1 MTRIEMKGSL
11 AVTAVAGLAVAG
23 LPLLASPAS
32 ANPLSTG
39 IGADAVTFYS
49 QYAAGVSAEDDG
61 SNTTISLVVGGG
73 TNVSSVQFQATLT
86 PGGTPVNIGSPVS
99 RNADGVF
106 AFDWTP
112 SFPAGTTAV
121 EFSAVPNTGTAN
133 TATSGPQLVLNDA
146 VANTVELASEGS
158 LGVFQSPYAADSGGD
173 FVGLSGTTSD
183 AGNVELSTRSA
194 NPTTPA
200 GTTTASSSV
209 TAPATDGE
217 FAGVLDIDGYTYSG
231 GTEPNQIALGAATQ
245 GAGATDDVE
254 ASTLYLQDIATVSAT
269 ASRTNVPTGQTA
281 DVTVTVKDQRGN
293 PVANALVDYN
303 TPDGSD
309 AGTAP
314 DDSATPAERTD
325 ARGQVTFDGLG
336 AGSYTFYANT
346 TAEVDT
352 QSAGDVASSP
362 VTITEYTPA
371 NTSLVASTVDGYSD
385 FDLDEVTGAE
395 NGDDFVATLKD
406 QNGNPI
412 AGEPVEYSWH
422 FKPSAG
428 GPQTD
433 SAYTSAGT
441 TDAQGQVAVPF
452 PNDGAAGTYTLNVRR
467 PNVNGSGLLDGTP
480 VTVDVAESEITFAD
494 GDSVNAPVNGSATIK
509 GTLALVDGAGALGGR
524 TVTLTYNP
532 GVGGDA
538 SFSTDQ
544 PAGTKRDS
552 AIQATAVTAADGSFS
567 VSLTDPTVPPNVPP
581 TEESG
586 TLTAVADGLNTGD
599 TTPGPADATDSIA
612 VNFRETATVSGIDIG
627 TQVLAPNGTGISAA
641 GPGVPV
647 DLDITVRGADGD
659 DNPNNDPK
667 LGDVPVQV
675 SVDKGFLS
683 PNAETTDDLTLAS
696 GHDRQGDLWGYF
708 QNDGSDETVTTA
720 DSGSALGTTGLVAA
734 IEKDAGFDD
743 DGLTQLTVTVKAG
756 DVTQKKTITYD
767 VRALLNAGDSSF
779 ERARREPAG
788 PVPTSERVRMQLY
801 VHDQFGN
808 LAGDE
813 EARVTDDS
821 PIADFDTDEPQ
832 DRTLS
837 DFVNSGPGVTAFSD
851 APATQTLKAT
861 MSPGEVLVDAAGN
874 AAAGNKTVS
883 VESEPITWVKAAPP
897 VSITARLSGHDNGG
911 RADRLRVTAPAAAAG
926 AKVKLF
932 KVKHGKRV
940 LVRIG
945 HLNDNGKKVFRV
957 KDRNGKR
964 YTTYIARVQATDTTT
979 GDTTNRGTSG
989 GPYSTGPRAGVGGGV
1004 RRGPVP
1010 LPTTVLPITSA
1021 CSDSRGFGC
1030 QTAHANLSSA
1040 PWLDTNCSWSSG
1052 AP

>member
-1 MTRIEMKGSL
+1 MTRSGLKGGL
-11 AVTAVAGLAVAG
+11 AATAVTGLAVAG
-23 LPLLASPAS
+23 LPLLASPAA

-49 QYAAGVSAEDDG
+49 QYATGVSAENDG

-73 TNVSSVQFQATLT
+73 SNVNTVQFQATLT
-86 PGGTPVNIGSPVS
+86 PGGSPVNIGSPVS

-112 SFPAGTTAV
+112 NFPAGTTAV

-133 TATSGPQLVLNDA
+133 TATSGPKLVLSDA

-173 FVGLSGTTSD
+173 YVGLSGTTSD

-194 NPTTPA
+194 NPTNPA
-200 GTTTASSSV
+200 GTTTTSSTV

-217 FAGVLDIDGYTYSG
+217 FAGVLNIDGYTYSG
-231 GTEPNQIALGAATQ
+231 GSEPNQIALGAATQ

-254 ASTLYLQDIATVSAT
+254 ASTLYVQNIATVSAT

-281 DVTVTVKDQRGN
+281 DVTVTVKDQNGK

-309 AGTAP
+309 AGTDP
-314 DDSATPAERTD
+314 DDSSTPAERTD
-325 ARGQVTFDGLG
+325 ANGKVTFDGLG

-346 TAEVDT
+346 TAEVAT

-362 VTITEYTPA
+362 VTIAEYTPV
-371 NTSLVASTVDGYSD
+371 NTSLVASAVDGYTD

-406 QNGNPI
+406 QHGEPI
-412 AGEPVEYSWH
+412 AGEPIEYSWH
-422 FKPSAG
+422 FKPSG
-428 GPQTD
+428 GGAQTD

-441 TDAQGQVAVPF
+441 TDAKGQVAVPF
-452 PNDGAAGTYTLNVRR
+452 PNGGAAGTYTLNVRR
-467 PNVNGSGLLDGTP
+467 PNVNGSGLLNGTP

-494 GDSVNAPVNGSATIK
+494 GDSVGAPVNGSVTVK
-509 GTLALVDGAGALGGR
+509 GTLALVDGSGPLGGR
-524 TVTLTYNP
+524 TVTVSYNP

-544 PAGTKRDS
+544 PAGTTRDS
-552 AIQATAVTAADGSFS
+552 AFQATAVTAADGSFS
-567 VSLTDPTVPPNVPP
+567 VSLTDPASPPNVPP
-581 TEESG
+581 TEETG

-599 TTPGPADATDSIA
+599 TTPGPADATDSIS
-612 VNFRETATVSGIDIG
+612 VNFRQTPTVSGIDIG
-627 TQVLAPNGTGISAA
+627 TQVLAPSGTGITAA

-647 DLDITVRGADGD
+647 DLDITVHGADGD

-667 LGDVPVQV
+667 LGDVPVEV
-675 SVDKGFLS
+675 RVDKGFLS
-683 PNAETTDDLTLAS
+683 PNAETTDDLTLAP
-696 GHDRQGDLWGYF
+696 GHNSQGDQWGYF
-708 QNDGSDETVTTA
+708 QNDGADETVTTA

-734 IEKDAGFDD
+734 IEKDSGFDD

-779 ERARREPAG
+779 ERAQGERTG
-788 PVPTSERVRMQLY
+788 PVPTGQRVDFQLY

-813 EARVTDDS
+813 DARVTDDS
-821 PIADFDTDEPQ
+821 PIADFDTDEAQ
-832 DRTLS
+832 DKTLS

-851 APATQTLKAT
+851 APTTQTLKAT
-861 MSPGEVLVDAAGN
+861 MTPGEVLVDAAGN
-874 AAAGNKTVS
+874 AAAGSKTVA
-883 VESEPITWVKAAPP
+883 VESDPIIWVKPPAPI
-897 VSITARLSGHDNGG
+897 VARLSGVSNGG
-911 RADRLRVTAPAAAAG
+911 RADRLTVKAPAAAAG

-932 KVKHGKRV
+932 KIRHGKRV
-940 LVRIG
+940 LVDVDD
-945 HLNDNGKKVFRV
+945 LNANGKVTFRV

-964 YTTYIARVQATDTTT
+964 YTKYVARVMATDTTK
-979 GDTTNRGTSG
+979 GDTTNK
-989 GPYSTGPRAGVGGGV
+989 
-1004 RRGPVP
+1004 RR
-1010 LPTTVLPITSA
+1010 I
-1021 CSDSRGFGC
+1021 R
-1030 QTAHANLSSA
+1030 
-1040 PWLDTNCSWSSG
+1040 
-1052 AP
+1052 

>member
-1 MTRIEMKGSL
+1 MNRSGMKRGL
-11 AVTAVAGLAVAG
+11 AATAVSGLAIAG
-23 LPLLASPAS
+23 LPFLASPAS

-39 IGADAVTFYS
+39 LGADAVTFYS
-49 QYAAGVSAEDDG
+49 QYATGVSAENDG

-73 TNVSSVQFQATLT
+73 ANVQNVQFQATLT
-86 PGGTPVNIGSPVS
+86 PGGTPVDIGTPVT

-121 EFSAVPNTGTAN
+121 EFSAVPNTGQAN
-133 TATSGPQLVLNDA
+133 TATSGPELVLSDG

-158 LGVFQSPYAADSGGD
+158 RGVFQSPYAADTGAD
-173 FVGLSGTTSD
+173 FVSLSGTTSD

-200 GTTTASSSV
+200 GTSTASSTV

-217 FAGVLDIDGYTYSG
+217 FAGILDIDGYTYSG
-231 GTEPNQIALGAATQ
+231 GTEPNQIAFGAATQ

-254 ASTLYLQDIATVSAT
+254 ASTLYVQNIATVSAT

-281 DVTVTVKDQRGN
+281 DVTVTVKDQNGK

-314 DDSATPAERTD
+314 DESSTPAVRTD
-325 ARGQVTFDGLG
+325 ARGVATFDNLG

-346 TAEVDT
+346 TSEVDS
-352 QSAGDVASSP
+352 QSAGDVAAAP

-371 NTSLVASTVDGYSD
+371 NTSLVASAVDGYSD
-385 FDLDEVTGAE
+385 FDLDEVTGGE

-433 SAYTSAGT
+433 SAFASAGT
-441 TDAQGQVAVPF
+441 TDAKGQVAVPF

-467 PNVNGSGLLDGTP
+467 PNVNGAGLLNGTP
-480 VTVDVAESEITFAD
+480 LTVDVAESEITFAD
-494 GDSVNAPVNGSATIK
+494 GDSVNAPVNGSTTIK
-509 GTLALVDGAGALGGR
+509 GTLALVDGSGALGGR
-524 TVTLTYNP
+524 TVTVTYNP

-538 SFSTDQ
+538 SFSTNQ

-581 TEESG
+581 TDESG
-586 TLTAVADGLNTGD
+586 TLTAVANGLNTGD
-599 TTPGPADATDSIA
+599 TTPGPADATDSIT
-612 VNFRETATVSGIDIG
+612 VNFREAATVSGIDIG
-627 TQVLAPNGTGISAA
+627 TQVLAPSGTGVSAA

-659 DNPNNDPK
+659 SNPSNDPK

-696 GHDRQGDLWGYF
+696 GHNTAGDLWGYF
-708 QNDGSDETVTTA
+708 KNDGADETVTTA
-720 DSGSALGTTGLVAA
+720 DSGAAQGTTGLVAA

-756 DVTQKKTITYD
+756 DVTQTKTITYD

-779 ERARREPAG
+779 ERAQGEPAG
-788 PVPTSERVRMQLY
+788 PVPTTQRVDFQLY

-813 EARVTDDS
+813 DARVTDDS
-821 PIADFDTDEPQ
+821 PIADFDTDEAQ
-832 DRTLS
+832 DKTLS

-851 APATQTLKAT
+851 APTTQTLKAT
-861 MSPGEVLVDAAGN
+861 MTPGEVLVDAAGN
-874 AAAGNKTVS
+874 ANAGSKTVS
-883 VESEPITWVKAAPP
+883 VESDPIEWVEAAPP
-897 VSITARLSGHDNGG
+897 PSAIVSRLTGHNNGR
-911 RADRLRVTAPAAAAG
+911 RADKLTVTASQSAAG
-926 AKVKLF
+926 ATVKLF
-932 KVKHGKRV
+932 KIRHGKRI
-940 LVRIG
+940 LVATG
-945 HLNDNGKKVFRV
+945 ELNANGKEVFRV

-964 YTTYIARVQATDTTT
+964 FTKYVARVMATDTTKA
-979 GDTTNRGTSG
+979 DTTNK
-989 GPYSTGPRAGVGGGV
+989 
-1004 RRGPVP
+1004 RR
-1010 LPTTVLPITSA
+1010 I
-1021 CSDSRGFGC
+1021 R
-1030 QTAHANLSSA
+1030 
-1040 PWLDTNCSWSSG
+1040 
-1052 AP
+1052 